1 MKSTTV
7 RYCGY
12 GVISGFWAYIYKYD
26 VLESGQ
32 ISQQI
37 HIYEIM
43 DSFIQSIELTR
54 SIQTTQKCNN
64 QFISIK
70 TSASSYRIAVFFVI
84 CLPLCSIFGGI
95 KVRRHFQ
102 ELFLIVVR
110 TNKPTC
116 NAGSKTI
123 GNKFLERFGF
133 KEDLATSHA
142 KVFSL
147 AINWIYR

>member
-123 GNKFLERFGF
+123 GNKFL
-133 KEDLATSHA
+133 
-142 KVFSL
+142 
-147 AINWIYR
+147 